1 MAMLVLACH
10 TGRPVTA
17 FHVDHGLRPGSDAE
31 VDLVRAVADRFGANV
46 ESVRVDLD
54 DGPNLEARAR
64 EARLS
69 VLPPDVLFGH
79 TADDRAET
87 VLLALLRGSGLDGV
101 SSMGSTTRPILALR
115 RTDTHAL
122 CASLQL
128 VVVDDYHNYENRFRR
143 VRVRHELMP
152 LLNDIAE
159 RDVVVLLDRFADVA
173 GEDARLLDELASRI
187 DPADCRQLKAAPLP
201 IARRALRSWL
211 RTEIP
216 LDQNATE
223 RALAVALGSMLAT
236 ELPGKRRL
244 TRSGQ
249 RLRLESS

>member
-17 FHVDHGLRPGSDAE
+17 CHVDHGLRQGSDVE
-31 VDLVRAVADRFGANV
+31 VDLVRAAADRFGANV
-46 ESVRVDLD
+46 ESLRVEID

-69 VLPPDVLFGH
+69 VLPADALIGH

-101 SSMGSTTRPILALR
+101 SAMESATRPILALR
-115 RTDTHAL
+115 RADTHAL
-122 CASLQL
+122 CASLGL
-128 VVVDDYHNYENRFRR
+128 AIVDDAHNYESRFRR

-173 GEDARLLDELASRI
+173 GADARLLDEIASQI
-187 DPADCRQLKAAPLP
+187 DPTDCLQLKAAPLP

-223 RALAVALGSMLAT
+223 RALAVALGTMLAT

-249 RLRLESS
+249 RLHLEAG